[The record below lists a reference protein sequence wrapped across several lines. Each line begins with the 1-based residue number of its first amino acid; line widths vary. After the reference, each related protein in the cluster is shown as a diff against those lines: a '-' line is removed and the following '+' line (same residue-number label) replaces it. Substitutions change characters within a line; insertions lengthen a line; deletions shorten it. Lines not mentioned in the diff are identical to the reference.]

1 MNDIE
6 KRVKILEEKVHY
18 LEKTLDTLKNM
29 QLSEQMSS
37 YIKSRTKTLKLV
49 DLLNELDNEK
59 IIDLDKEAIELQNII
74 DHKAT
79 LENQILIAIRS
90 EDNFKEQAVSNPEN
104 FDYEMENGVT
114 QSRLRREY
122 DDIQS
127 YRNKGIR
134 IISYN
139 GFNSEK
145 IVIPNE
151 IDGYPVISIGDK
163 AFMNTNVS
171 EVILPDT
178 LKIILNQAFYGCINL
193 KKIELPDTMFFLGE
207 ECFENSGLE
216 TVILPSSLYEIPPL
230 CFADCK
236 SLQKVKLGNNI
247 QNIGTLAFKGC
258 TKLNKI
264 LLPNSVKKL
273 HYHCFSQTM
282 IKTLVIPCNVEELDD
297 VFERRAKRVTLVF
310 LGKETS
316 VNGSGLHSYV
326 ELIYCLPGSK
336 VQKIGREYNID
347 MKQLSEFKINE
358 I

>member
-6 KRVKILEEKVHY
+6 KRVEILEEKVQL
-18 LEKTLDTLKNM
+18 LEGTLDTLKNM
-29 QLSEQMSS
+29 QLSERMDS

-59 IIDLDKEAIELQNII
+59 NIDFDKEAIELQKII
-74 DHKAT
+74 EHKAT

-114 QSRLRREY
+114 QSRLKREY

-139 GFNSEK
+139 GFDSEK

-193 KKIELPDTMFFLGE
+193 KKIEFPDTMLFLGE
-207 ECFENSGLE
+207 ECFSNSGLE
-216 TVILPSSLYEIPPL
+216 TVVLPDSLYEIPGL
-230 CFADCK
+230 CFAHCK
-236 SLQKVKLGNNI
+236 SLNKVKLGNNI
-247 QNIGTLAFKGC
+247 QNIGISAFSGC
-258 TKLNKI
+258 IKLDKI
-264 LLPNSVKKL
+264 LLPNSVKKIQS
-273 HYHCFSQTM
+273 YCFSKTM
-282 IKTLVIPCNVEELDD
+282 IKTLVIPCNVEEFDEA
-297 VFERRAKRVTLVF
+297 FERRAKRVTLVF

-316 VNGSGLHSYV
+316 VCGSGLHSYV
-326 ELIYCLPGSK
+326 KLLYCLPGSK
-336 VQKIGREYNID
+336 VQKIAREYNID
-347 MKQLSEFKINE
+347 MKPLSEFKINE